1 MSAAED
7 GSIFVSYRR
16 KDSSYAGRLSDL
28 LTNRFGERQ
37 VFLDVEAIAPGADYA
52 EKIFRAVDTCVV
64 LVAVIGPGW
73 LLAADERGKR
83 RLDDPDDL
91 VRREIGRAL
100 ARKVMVIPVLVGN
113 AKMPRSEDLPESLA
127 GLARLNELRIRDD

>member
-7 GSIFVSYRR
+7 GRIFVSYRR
-16 KDSSYAGRLSDL
+16 KDGSFAGRLSDL

-52 EKIFRAVDTCVV
+52 EKISRAVDTCVV
-64 LVAVIGPGW
+64 LVAVIGPDW

-100 ARKVMVIPVLVGN
+100 ARQVRVIPILVNN
-113 AKMPRSEDLPESLA
+113 AK
-127 GLARLNELRIRDD
+127 